1 MPSLKTGI
9 YQHYKGKHCKVLGL
23 AKHSETGEVLV
34 IYQNCEV
41 SDEEIPLRARPY
53 KPFFGTIEQNGKEI
67 PRFVYQGNKP
77 EK

>member
-1 MPSLKTGI
+1 M
-9 YQHYKGKHCKVLGL
+9 LGL
-23 AKHSETGEVLV
+23 AKHSETGELLV

-53 KPFFGTIEQNGKEI
+53 ELFVGEVELEGKQI
-67 PRFVYQGNKP
+67 PRFVYQGDKP

>member
-1 MPSLKTGI
+1 MPSLKTWI

-23 AKHSETGEVLV
+23 AKHSETGELLV

-41 SDEEIPLRARPY
+41 SDEKFPLRARPY
-53 KPFFGTIEQNGKEI
+53 ELFVEKIEQNGKQI
-67 PRFVYQGNKP
+67 PRFVYQGDKP